1 MELTAEIPSPEIY
14 RLWSAITT
22 ISGVLERKVWTVG
35 KGRAIYPNIFTVLV
49 GPPGSGKTNSIY
61 PIRELWAKMKGLNIG
76 PDDVTRPSLIDA
88 ISGSMKTVVNSDATT
103 STFSSLVLPCSEFGV
118 FFTHH
123 DTSFL
128 SFINH
133 IWDSPNYYEEKLRTS
148 GTVELIKPYLVL
160 LAGTQPDYLNAFL
173 PEEAWGMGFTS
184 RLIMIYASKAPIVDM
199 FGTTENTMGQL
210 IPQLAEIFDLKG
222 SFVWSLEA
230 ANEMN
235 AWRKAGAP
243 PEPDHSRLL
252 HYNTRRA
259 LHVAKLSMI
268 SAVSRSAN
276 LIVKLE
282 DFERAQN
289 WLIEAEKPMPDIFRA
304 MGAKSDKQVLLDL
317 HRFLY
322 RLWSSVAV
330 DRRKP
335 VPEAEIYRY
344 LAERTTSDKVP
355 RLLELGEKAGYINRG
370 HYSGTWLPGNL
381 EKLASV

>member
-1 MELTAEIPSPEIY
+1 MS
-14 RLWSAITT
+14 
-22 ISGVLERKVWTVG
+22 
-35 KGRAIYPNIFTVLV
+35 
-49 GPPGSGKTNSIY
+49 
-61 PIRELWAKMKGLNIG
+61 GLNIG
-76 PDDVTRPSLIDA
+76 PDDVTRASLIDA
-88 ISGSMKTVVNSDATT
+88 VAGSMKTVVNSDATT

-133 IWDSPNYYEEKLRTS
+133 IWDSPNYYEEKRRTS
-148 GTVELIKPYLVL
+148 GTVELIKPYLVM

-184 RLIMIYASKAPIVDM
+184 RLIMIYASKAPTVDM
-199 FGTTENTMGQL
+199 FGTVENTMGQL

-222 SFVWSLEA
+222 MFVWSLEA

-235 AWRKAGAP
+235 AWRRSGAP

-259 LHVAKLSMI
+259 LHVAKLAMI

-317 HRFLY
+317 HRHLY
-322 RLWSSVAV
+322 RLWSAVAV
-330 DRRKP
+330 DQRKGI
-335 VPEAEIYRY
+335 PEPEIYKF
-344 LAERTTSDKVP
+344 LGDRTTSDKMHKLV
-355 RLLELGEKAGYINRG
+355 EVAEKTGYIVRSRYPG
-370 HYSGTWLPGNL
+370 EWLPGNL